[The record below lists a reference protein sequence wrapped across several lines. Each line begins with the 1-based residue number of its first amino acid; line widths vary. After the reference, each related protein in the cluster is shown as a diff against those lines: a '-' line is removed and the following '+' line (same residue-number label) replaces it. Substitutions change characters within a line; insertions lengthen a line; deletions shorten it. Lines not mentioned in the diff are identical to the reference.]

1 MPDSSCVTEIQY
13 RFDSETYGIFRAI
26 QERHFQH
33 HPQPHHRA
41 GQGRAGTEFI
51 LVTVCQVRLD
61 LVKFVSDIPH
71 TENV

>member
-33 HPQPHHRA
+33 HPQPQGRA
-41 GQGRAGTEFI
+41 GQGRNRIYTGN
-51 LVTVCQVRLD
+51 LNC
-61 LVKFVSDIPH
+61 VSG
-71 TENV
+71 EVGFG